1 MSVLFSRS
9 TVERLGSGECSL
21 DTVSDGEGLVLGVV
35 TSVEPLASWIPDP
48 VDLAI
53 VRLNALLDV
62 EPEVVRRLITAS
74 LPVSSEI
81 PHLGIA
87 PTNPGPHGPFLSVLG
102 VINAILGS
110 NGSPGP
116 LAANFRVACSNECEL
131 PEGERLHLGGPC
143 PVCEACGVDP
153 PGVVGLGRITH
164 FMRFGRGEMD

>member
-1 MSVLFSRS
+1 MSALFARS

-35 TSVEPLASWIPDP
+35 TPVEPLAPRVPDP
-48 VDLAI
+48 VDFAI
-53 VRLNALLDV
+53 TRLNALLDV
-62 EPEVVRRLITAS
+62 EPEAVRRLITAS
-74 LPVSSEI
+74 LPVSPEI

-110 NGSPGP
+110 DGTPGP
-116 LAANFRVACSNECEL
+116 LAANFKVACSNECEL
-131 PEGERLHLGGPC
+131 PEGERLRLGHPC
-143 PVCEACGVDP
+143 PVCLACGVDP

-164 FMRFGRGEMD
+164 FMRFGCGERD